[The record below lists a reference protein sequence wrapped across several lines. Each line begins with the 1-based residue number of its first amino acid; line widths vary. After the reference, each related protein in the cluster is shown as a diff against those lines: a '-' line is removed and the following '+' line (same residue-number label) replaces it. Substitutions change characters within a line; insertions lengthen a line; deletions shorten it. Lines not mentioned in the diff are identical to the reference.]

1 MFDVAVKSTS
11 SATIVITAIEVNIMN
26 GTSAQ
31 VWTKNGSYIGFET
44 RRRKWT
50 KITGKTTNQRFND
63 HCLSNLTPCFV
74 HYYTSEFSFSGVGW
88 ITIPLT
94 QGVTINAGL
103 KQALYVSMSSTSN
116 NNTYLKYGA
125 NYTTDDAFNSVV
137 VEDTNLVVYP
147 GAATKSLFGGE
158 YLTPRYFTGAIEY
171 NILNSSKDKAYTT
184 NIPTKYPTR
193 RPRRRHIGYP
203 TRRPRR
209 RQSHFFGQ

>member
-1 MFDVAVKSTS
+1 
-11 SATIVITAIEVNIMN
+11 
-26 GTSAQ
+26 
-31 VWTKNGSYIGFET
+31 
-44 RRRKWT
+44 
-50 KITGKTTNQRFND
+50 
-63 HCLSNLTPCFV
+63 
-74 HYYTSEFSFSGVGW
+74 
-88 ITIPLT
+88 LT

-125 NYTTDDAFNSVV
+125 NYTTDSAFNSVV

-171 NILNSSKDKAYTT
+171 NVLNSSKDKAYTT
-184 NIPTKYPTR
+184 NLPPTMN
-193 RPRRRHIGYP
+193 P

-209 RQSHFFGQ
+209 RQRPTPIE